1 MTLRRTGLARHK
13 GLERGGPL
21 RPVSDKK
28 LKAAGGWL
36 ASTFLPK
43 RPTPAVPPARRKTL
57 ADRSGSWCEPQL
69 AEAGCWGRA
78 TDPHHRITRKD
89 GGRHGEAKERSDQL
103 SGLVHA
109 CRPCHRWVHDHPAK
123 ARDLGLLLREH
134 QIPAYEPVL
143 YRGDLVYLDDAG
155 NKHSFEEVGV

>member
-36 ASTFLPK
+36 ASTILPK
-43 RPTPAVPPARRKTL
+43 RPQPAVPSQRSKTL

-155 NKHSFEEVGV
+155 DTHHFEEVGA